1 MNNEQLRNMIENQ
14 SLEAG
19 SKAAEL
25 AHVKAKANM
34 VVDMIL
40 STLSEEFENACGAE
54 DMDDYF
60 FKVCD
65 YVRKPYVGLME
76 ISDECWR
83 DYISNVGWSAEC
95 STRLFITANHER
107 FESDELNRVSY
118 MIMINNDFSDFVY
131 KFYTLLHSIK
141 KKCDANLDIEK

>member
-1 MNNEQLRNMIENQ
+1 MNNEELRNMIENQ

-19 SKAAEL
+19 MNDAER
-25 AHVKAKANM
+25 ADVKAKANW

-40 STLSEEFENACGAE
+40 TTLSEEFENACGAE

-65 YVRKPYVGLME
+65 YVRKPYIGLME

-95 STRLFITANHER
+95 SARIFITANHEHL
-107 FESDELNRVSY
+107 ESDELHRVSY

-131 KFYTLLHSIK
+131 TFYTLLHSIK
-141 KKCDANLDIEK
+141 KTCDVNLDIEK